1 VLWLLAPII
10 PVIAE
15 LSIRA
20 ARAALF
26 AKLMAIS
33 DIATRK

>member
-20 ARAALF
+20 ACAALF
-26 AKLMAIS
+26 AKLMAVA
-33 DIATRK
+33 DIATRE